1 MAITNVSTRGRD
13 RETMLT
19 CILIAVTLYVLP
31 VRAFRVTRKRLV
43 RSYECVYTEPEDEAE
58 TERDEL

>member
-1 MAITNVSTRGRD
+1 
-13 RETMLT
+13 MLT

-43 RSYECVYTEPEDEAE
+43 RSYEFVYTEPEAIAPEEEAE
-58 TERDEL
+58 TERDLSRVL